1 MLKKFAV
8 GVLASALLAFGLAGC
23 TAGAGS
29 SEPEQIDYADDEA
42 MAVIASGWNERS
54 ALLDGLTSE
63 DPEYVTKLRTGVQ
76 AEIDKDAPL
85 KSRQFEDSVLQ
96 EKVIAYLN
104 SLDGQMAVLD
114 NYSMNDLEFYVAW
127 KAASDERSV
136 LLKSFVED
144 YGMTVD
150 PKYKVHMDD
159 IVASGTAVE
168 NKDAQDEA
176 LNEMVSTMS
185 WEPDPQFN
193 HEYVA
198 VAENTS
204 EYDLENV
211 SLLVSFYDSDGVK
224 TESYAGVNSWKKGE
238 KVKFEAYCDSDD
250 VQRIETV
257 MQFYNVAK

>member
-8 GVLASALLAFGLAGC
+8 GVLMSALLAFGLAGC
-23 TAGAGS
+23 AAGGGLN
-29 SEPEQIDYADDEA
+29 ELEQIDYADDEA
-42 MAVIASGWNERS
+42 VAVIASGWSERS
-54 ALLDGLTSE
+54 ALLEGLEPE
-63 DPEYVTKLRTGVQ
+63 DPDYVTKLRTGIQ
-76 AEIDKDAPL
+76 TEIDKDTPL

-96 EKVIAYLN
+96 EKVVGYLN
-104 SLDGQMAVLD
+104 ALDGQMAVLD
-114 NYSMNDLEFYVAW
+114 NYSMDDLEFYVAW

-150 PKYKVHMDD
+150 PKYKAHMND

-168 NKDAQDEA
+168 NKSVQDEV
-176 LNEMVSTMS
+176 LNEMVSSLS
-185 WEPDPQFN
+185 WEPDAQFS
-193 HEYVA
+193 HEYTA

-211 SLLVSFYDSDGVK
+211 SLSISFYDSDGVK

-238 KVKFEAYCDSDD
+238 KVKFDAYCDSDD
-250 VQRIETV
+250 VQRIEAV
-257 MQFYNVAK
+257 MNYYSVVK